1 MRRVYQKF
9 WAVSRLFYGM
19 NEYLQHLDIKSNI
32 TEQIKDFCTHN
43 AIPLSN
49 IGNRVAVVSAKN
61 VLEGTDA
68 AAIDSFVEAFNSV
81 ILSQYQKQLQTR
93 RSKLLFDLAE
103 NLVFMLKE
111 MLSNLKLD
119 EGEFEAKEKALQK
132 EKKELDYQIEKIN
145 NGLERMKDQLEKSL
159 VLIAKNSISSLIAA
173 AQIGNQSFS
182 EAMNAL
188 IQEMNVESEKIVTS
202 HIKENLNIPKLSFEC
217 YDITHRVTK
226 YVNIIESGKTFM
238 TAAMVAIITVL
249 SAGAAGGAAA
259 GAGAGGAAGA
269 GGTAAGAGGAAGVAG
284 KKIGQAAAVETAKK
298 VAQSKTKAVL
308 LTLGKFLKDI
318 NPFELGVVGF
328 IQSKNLIYTT

>member
-1 MRRVYQKF
+1 MLSSVNIMRRVYQKF

-32 TEQIKDFCTHN
+32 TGQIKDFCTHN

-61 VLEGTDA
+61 VLEGTDPS
-68 AAIDSFVEAFNSV
+68 AIDSFVEAFKSV
-81 ILSQYQKQLQTR
+81 ILSQYQKQLENR
-93 RSKLLFDLAE
+93 RSKLLFELAE

-119 EGEFEAKEKALQK
+119 ESEFEAKEKTLQK
-132 EKKELDYQIEKIN
+132 EKKELEYQIEKIN

-159 VLIAKNSISSLIAA
+159 VLIGKNSISSLIAA
-173 AQIGNQSFS
+173 AQIGNQNFS

-202 HIKENLNIPKLSFEC
+202 HIKENLNIPKLSFE
-217 YDITHRVTK
+217 YHDITHRVTK
-226 YVNIIESGKTFM
+226 YVSIIESGKTVM

-249 SAGAAGGAAA
+249 SAGA
-259 GAGAGGAAGA
+259 
-269 GGTAAGAGGAAGVAG
+269 GGTAAGAGGV
-284 KKIGQAAAVETAKK
+284 
-298 VAQSKTKAVL
+298 
-308 LTLGKFLKDI
+308 
-318 NPFELGVVGF
+318 
-328 IQSKNLIYTT
+328 